1 MSDDTYI
8 TVEAA
13 ADILQLSTRQTHRYA
28 KGTPPRLRTSR
39 SGKRFLF
46 HQGDVRR
53 LAEELAS
60 GQVDTYR
67 ARKATS
73 ELPQSVFSMDR
84 PDLLTVGELISL
96 RQAAE
101 YAGLTKE
108 TLRNYV
114 RRGRLRSRK
123 LGSQWVTTRAAV
135 DEYLS
140 SRKLE
145 HIPKIHR

>member
-8 TVEAA
+8 TVEEA

-53 LAEELAS
+53 LAEELGSPAI
-60 GQVDTYR
+60 DIHR
-67 ARKATS
+67 ARRATS
-73 ELPQSVFSMDR
+73 KSPRPVSSVDH
-84 PDLLTVGELISL
+84 PDPLTVGELISL
-96 RQAAE
+96 REAAE

-123 LGSQWVTTRAAV
+123 LGSQWVTTRVAV
-135 DEYLS
+135 DEYLA

-145 HIPKIHR
+145 NIPKIHR